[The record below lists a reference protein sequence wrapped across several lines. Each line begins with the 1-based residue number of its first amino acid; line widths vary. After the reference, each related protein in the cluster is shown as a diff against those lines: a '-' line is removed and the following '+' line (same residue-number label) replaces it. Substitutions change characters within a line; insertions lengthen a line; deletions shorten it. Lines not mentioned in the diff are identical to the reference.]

1 MFNYIV
7 KAWIEIEY
15 AAGREDLSLYTFDM
29 DWRLDDTVRTVNLH
43 SYIYDCSLVPI

>member
-15 AAGREDLSLYTFDM
+15 AGHKEDLSLYTYDT
-29 DWRLDDTVRTVNLH
+29 DWKKDDTVRTVMIQ
-43 SYIYDCSLVPI
+43 SYICD